1 MAKRHTTEEIVRK
14 LRAAEVALGEGKTM
28 VQVCKQLKV
37 SEQTYYR
44 WLKEYGSM
52 KLGDAKRL
60 KELEQ
65 ENAKLRIGNSTAY
78 SDVPFSISPPVSLSP
93 ARIL

>member
-52 KLGDAKRL
+52 KLGAAKRL

-65 ENAKLRIGNSTAY
+65 ENAKLKKIIAELAL
-78 SDVPFSISPPVSLSP
+78 DKEALKEVLKKKW
-93 ARIL
+93 